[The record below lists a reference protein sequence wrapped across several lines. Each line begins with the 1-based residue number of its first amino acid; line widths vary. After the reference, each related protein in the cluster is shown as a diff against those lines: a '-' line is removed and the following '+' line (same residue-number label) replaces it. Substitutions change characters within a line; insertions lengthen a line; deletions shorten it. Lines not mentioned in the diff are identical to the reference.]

1 MFGLGMPELILILIV
16 ALLLFGPKRL
26 PDLGRSLGRAI
37 ASFKEGL
44 KEGEIE
50 PDAKK
55 PSDGDKQA

>member
-1 MFGLGMPELILILIV
+1 MFGLGMPELILVLIV

-44 KEGEIE
+44 NEGTREHDGE
-50 PDAKK
+50 K
-55 PSDGDKQA
+55 PSSGDKQA